1 MSVLGWQMSV
11 QKQDGIMLLQSAT
24 NFLQKLNLLINDFR
38 SPNGESNMVGL
49 LWWLTPGT
57 CNFHFFTRTSKVYFR
72 LPTYCSATTTPHCH
86 NPSTF
91 SFVSQSVQLIKRIP
105 REPCTYSQH
114 LSLDPWFQKI
124 VMQLGKIFFYFSSHY
139 LHFPS
144 WNAYSLAT
152 ALNKQLCDG
161 PNPASCIL
169 SLRKINGFE
178 EQREQFFQRWTLLG
192 PFITFHG
199 IDGL

>member
-105 REPCTYSQH
+105 REPCTSSQH
-114 LSLDPWFQKI
+114 LSLQIHGFKKQSCS
-124 VMQLGKIFFYFSSHY
+124 LGKYFSIS
-139 LHFPS
+139 
-144 WNAYSLAT
+144 
-152 ALNKQLCDG
+152 AL
-161 PNPASCIL
+161 
-169 SLRKINGFE
+169 
-178 EQREQFFQRWTLLG
+178 
-192 PFITFHG
+192 ITFIFHPG
-199 IDGL
+199 MPTLQLQHLKNNYVMVPIQHHAF